1 MKKALRLAPLVLGL
15 LLLASAALAQPAALK
30 LPPPGKTDKCP
41 VCGMFVAK
49 YKDWLAYA
57 VLTDGKLLYF
67 DGPKDMFRFVADPG
81 HYLSGFKKEQIAE
94 LYVSEFYSLKPI
106 LAQDAF
112 YVAGSDAYGPMGH
125 ELVPLATQA
134 DAEAFRK
141 DHKGKRVLR
150 YGDITPALLK
160 ALD

>member
-1 MKKALRLAPLVLGL
+1 MKHLFRTVPLALCLLFLAAV
-15 LLLASAALAQPAALK
+15 ALAQPAA
-30 LPPPGKTDKCP
+30 PQPSPPGKGDKCP

-49 YKDWLAYA
+49 YPDWLAYA
-57 VLTDGKLLYF
+57 ALTDGKFLYF

-81 HYLSGFKKEQIAE
+81 HYLPGFKKEQITA

-106 LAQDAF
+106 PAEQAF
-112 YVAGSDAYGPMGH
+112 YVAGSDVYGPMGQ
-125 ELVPLATQA
+125 ELAPLASQA

-150 YGDITPALLK
+150 FGDITPGLLK